1 METKKTAETADKR
14 KREKGGFTLIEAVV
28 GLAVFAVLMTGVLA
42 VYTLLSRTV
51 KIDREKTIVA
61 SLANSRLETVRNL
74 PYSQVGTVNGN
85 PNGSLPDLT
94 NPENVSIESAP
105 YRLYYEV
112 TYQDDPADGTILAG
126 TDSAPNDYKQVK
138 MYVRNETTG
147 AVTNFLT
154 TISPQ
159 GLESLNNAGAL
170 AIRVFNAQG
179 QPVPSASVHIEN
191 FLLTPNIVLDRTTDA
206 NGNLLEV
213 GLPASV
219 NGYHI
224 VATKPGYSTDQ
235 TYPITVQNPNP
246 VKPDATI
253 VNGQVTQVSFAIDLL
268 SDLLIRTLGTS
279 CQNLNGIN
287 VNVAGT
293 KLIGTN
299 PDVLK
304 FDQNFSSV
312 NGAINLND
320 IEWDTYTPTLLTGQN
335 LMVYGTSPVQR
346 IDVLPDTSQTFTLIL
361 GAQTTNSLLVIVKDA
376 ATGIPLEGASVNL
389 HKGGSV
395 PQDYYGTTGGSVL
408 SQIDWTGGPGQETF
422 ADETM
427 YFSDD
432 GFVDANS
439 MPTGLKLLKTSGRYA
454 SNGTLISSTF
464 DTGSTGTNYTTLTWN
479 PTSQNPGTSLKFQVA
494 TNNDN
499 ATWSFKGPD
508 GTASSYYEVSGSNIN
523 SSHDGDR
530 YLRYKVFL
538 STTNDRRTP
547 VLTSL
552 NINYVSGCF
561 TPGQTIFTDLTAGN
575 NYSLNITLPGYQD
588 LTIDP
593 LTITA
598 NQTIEVVMNP

>member
-508 GTASSYYEVSGSNIN
+508 GTASSHYEVSGSNIN